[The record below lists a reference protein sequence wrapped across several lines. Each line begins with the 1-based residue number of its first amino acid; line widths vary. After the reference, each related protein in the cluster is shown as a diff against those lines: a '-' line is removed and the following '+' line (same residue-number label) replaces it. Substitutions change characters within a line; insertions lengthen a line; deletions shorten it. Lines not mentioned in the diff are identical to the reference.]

1 MPVTEYENDLVLDIN
16 GKTAEHRP
24 HRRRQGSECI
34 EHKLMGRN
42 LAPLDHKIR
51 VVDGIPANA
60 ATGVRHGLS
69 CRPP

>member
-1 MPVTEYENDLVLDIN
+1 
-16 GKTAEHRP
+16 
-24 HRRRQGSECI
+24 
-34 EHKLMGRN
+34 MGRN